1 MDYQFLAGILL
12 FQGLSPDVL
21 PDLLAGLGAGTRFY
35 PRGEAVLR
43 TGDRTGRLGLV
54 LSGGVNIES
63 VDVWG
68 SRSILGHVGPGQVFA
83 ETYACLPGE
92 PLMVDAVAAQRTE
105 VLFLNTARLLR
116 TCPSACAHHA
126 ALIRNL
132 LAVTSQKNLA
142 LSRRI
147 FHTSPKTIRGRLLS
161 YLSAQALR
169 ENSRSFAIPFD
180 RQQLADYL
188 GVDRSALSAELG
200 RMRAEGLIR
209 FRKNEFELL
218 REP

>member
-1 MDYQFLAGILL
+1 MWA
-12 FQGLSPDVL
+12 P
-21 PDLLAGLGAGTRFY
+21 
-35 PRGEAVLR
+35 
-43 TGDRTGRLGLV
+43 GR
-54 LSGGVNIES
+54 
-63 VDVWG
+63 
-68 SRSILGHVGPGQVFA
+68 VFA

-180 RQQLADYL
+180 RQQLA
-188 GVDRSALSAELG
+188 ELPWRGPQRAFRRAGPDARG
-200 RMRAEGLIR
+200 RPHPFTA
-209 FRKNEFELL
+209 KNEFELL